1 MVERFVELHN
11 ISNVIHVQIQFYVIK
26 IRAVSVGKGDRRRGL
41 ASVSQP
47 GEGTS
52 EILGSVHKFD
62 GKHFTI
68 QFGSLCTKSV
78 FV

>member
-1 MVERFVELHN
+1 MSKF
-11 ISNVIHVQIQFYVIK
+11 SFYIIK

-52 EILGSVHKFD
+52 KTLGSDHKFD

-68 QFGSLCTKSV
+68 QFGSLCAKSS